1 MNFFKKKGK
10 EEDLRMCSF
19 DRTLIMA
26 LIHRLRTPLNGA
38 RWLLESNLSKEK
50 DVNIQELKESYNKII
65 ESINITEEVLNL
77 FKDSKKLD
85 FKKERFDLCLLID
98 NVLKNLKYLVQE
110 KNNIVEYNRCT
121 ESTAFADMETVELA
135 IINVVDNALRYSPNG
150 KVIISVDK
158 IDKDLRL
165 IVKDTGVGIS
175 PERLKNI
182 FDGFIKGENTIEMK
196 PGKSGIGLYTTR
208 KILEINGGSIK
219 IDSTLNQG
227 TTVTILL
234 PIE

>member
-1 MNFFKKKGK
+1 MNFFKRKEK

-19 DRTLIMA
+19 DKTLIMA
-26 LIHRLRTPLNGA
+26 LVHRLRTPLNGA
-38 RWLLESNLSKEK
+38 RWLLESIISEK
-50 DVNIQELKESYNKII
+50 KDGDIQLVKESYNKVL

-85 FKKERFDLCLLID
+85 FKKERFNLCLLID

-121 ESTAFADMETVELA
+121 EATAFADMETIELA

-158 IDKDLRL
+158 ISSSLRL

-208 KILEINGGSIK
+208 KILEMNGGSIK
-219 IDSTLNQG
+219 IDSTLNEG

-234 PIE
+234 LLE